1 MICASVMLALFQ
13 VWPMIF
19 GQRTG
24 ALAAATSVRS
34 VAKLAPAAPTVRATP
49 VQAQVNNAVS
59 AAPKSCQVQYQ
70 AASSRCSAT
79 DHACNIRATD
89 RWDICDAT
97 GFWPE

>member
-24 ALAAATSVRS
+24 VLAAQNSVRP
-34 VAKLAPAAPTVRATP
+34 APKLAPAAPTVRATP
-49 VQAQVNNAVS
+49 VQAKVSDTVS

-79 DHACNIRATD
+79 DQACNIRATD